1 MGIVRRGK
9 VGTMTRT
16 IRPAGQD
23 DAEGAAV
30 LLQRFFAEEGFATPP
45 DLIRSR
51 LALMLADATS
61 AVFLAWE
68 GNVAAGVATVTT
80 SVGIE
85 LGRSAELDDLYVL
98 PEARG
103 RGCAQGLIA
112 AVRAW
117 CQAHEVT
124 TLSVVVTPEGQ
135 DAHDLM
141 AFYRKRGFHDTGRR
155 ISSLEL
161 TTPSGA

>member
-23 DAEGAAV
+23 DAESAAV
-30 LLQRFFAEEGFATPP
+30 LLRRFFAEEGFATPP

-51 LALMLADATS
+51 LALMLADETS

-68 GNVAAGVATVTT
+68 GDVAAGVATVTT

-98 PEARG
+98 PDCRGQGIARD
-103 RGCAQGLIA
+103 LIA

-117 CQAHEVT
+117 CQAHDVT
-124 TLSVVVTPEGQ
+124 TLSIVVTPEGQ
-135 DAHDLM
+135 DAHDLV
-141 AFYRKRGFHDTGRR
+141 AFYRKRGFHDTGRK
-155 ISSLEL
+155 ILSVEL
-161 TTPSGA
+161 PNPSGA

>member
-1 MGIVRRGK
+1 MGS
-9 VGTMTRT
+9 
-16 IRPAGQD
+16 IRPVRQD
-23 DAEGAAV
+23 DSESAAA

-51 LALMLADATS
+51 LALMLADPTS

-68 GNVAAGVATVTT
+68 GEVATGVATVTT

-103 RGCAQGLIA
+103 QGVAQGLIA

-135 DAHDLM
+135 DAHDLLT
-141 AFYRKRGFHDTGRR
+141 FYRKRGFLDTGRR
-155 ISSLEL
+155 ILSVEL
-161 TTPSGA
+161 TTSPGASQHK

>member
-1 MGIVRRGK
+1 MGS
-9 VGTMTRT
+9 
-16 IRPAGQD
+16 IRPARQD
-23 DAEGAAV
+23 DSESAAA
-30 LLQRFFAEEGFATPP
+30 LLERFFAEEGFATPP

-51 LALMLADATS
+51 LIQVLDDATS

-68 GNVAAGVATVTT
+68 GDAAVGVATVTT

-103 RGCAQGLIA
+103 RGIAGGLIP

-117 CQAHEVT
+117 CDERRVT
-124 TLSVVVTPEGQ
+124 TLSIVMTPEGQ
-135 DAHDLM
+135 EAHDLA

-155 ISSLEL
+155 ILSTEI
-161 TTPSGA
+161 TNPYDA